1 MFLRTFF
8 FILLFTLSS
17 VSIPLMGQSEDG
29 ETTLAR
35 LKYQGGGDWYNDPSS
50 LTNLIRFATANYDIP
65 VKTKYDNV
73 DVGSSDLYD
82 YPFAFLTGHGN
93 ITMNRAERQNIATWL
108 KRGGFLFIDDDYGMD
123 EYIRPLLNDLIEGEE
138 LVELPF
144 DHPVY
149 QRPYSFPDG
158 LPKIHEHD
166 GKAPQGFALFYEGRM
181 VLFYAYESN
190 LGDGW
195 ADPEIHN
202 TPSSLRTQAL
212 RMGTNLLMF
221 ALIGG

>member
-1 MFLRTFF
+1 MFLRIFF
-8 FILLFTLSS
+8 LVLVI
-17 VSIPLMGQSEDG
+17 SISAIISPVTAQSEDG
-29 ETTLAR
+29 NTTLAR
-35 LKYQGGGDWYNDPSS
+35 LKYQGGGDWYNDPSA
-50 LTNLIRFATANYDIP
+50 LTNLIRFAKSNYDLP
-65 VKTKYDNV
+65 VTNKYDNV
-73 DVGSSDLYD
+73 DVGSSDLFD

-93 ITMNRAERQNIATWL
+93 VTMNRAERENLSKWL
-108 KRGGFLFIDDDYGMD
+108 KRGGFLFIDDDYGLD
-123 EYIRPLLNDLIEGEE
+123 EYIRPLLNNLIEDSK

-144 DHPVY
+144 EHQVY
-149 QRPYSFPDG
+149 QRPFSFPDG

-221 ALIGG
+221 ALVGG